1 MSCFLKQHIHTK
13 SRSDCVCVD
22 ELESDWNNM
31 REGQR
36 EKTDTSHI
44 DTSVCLS
51 AGFKT
56 VLYKSVLFLCI

>member
-1 MSCFLKQHIHTK
+1 MSCFLKQQIHTE

-36 EKTDTSHI
+36 EKTDKSQI
-44 DTSVCLS
+44 ETSVCLS
-51 AGFKT
+51 GYKT
-56 VLYKSVLFLCI
+56 VQSVLFLFI